1 MIFTVRF
8 EEFYMGYAT
17 DVTYKY
23 VLSDGIFIVYILTDA
38 EEWEQYSTMNLQMV
52 LDMLTSNDLG
62 ILEVK
67 AL

>member
-1 MIFTVRF
+1 
-8 EEFYMGYAT
+8 MGYAT
-17 DVTYKY
+17 DTIYKY
-23 VLSDGIFIVYILTDA
+23 ELSDGIFIVYILTDA
-38 EEWEQYSTMNLQMV
+38 EEWEQYSTMTLQMV